1 MLLGC
6 YGVSGVKQVYI
17 HTSPA
22 PGKCL
27 KILLRRRKGECKY
40 FLGFSGAREVYLYT
54 SPVPERYFYIYT
66 YLIHLRRRRSLES
79 IYIHL
84 SPAEEVFI
92 HTSPAPEK
100 CLYTGTLIWRRR
112 SRKSIYI
119 HWLCKLFGVKA
130 CVASPLLNRSESLIC
145 ES

>member
-1 MLLGC
+1 MR
-6 YGVSGVKQVYI
+6 I
-17 HTSPA
+17 R
-22 PGKCL
+22 
-27 KILLRRRKGECKY
+27 LLRCQISVYKH
-40 FLGFSGAREVYLYT
+40 FSGAGKVFSNT
-54 SPVPERYFYIYT
+54 SEASPAPERYFYIYT
-66 YLIHLRRRRSLES
+66 YLIRLRRRRSLES

-84 SPAEEVFI
+84 SGAEEVFI